1 MAVGRN
7 NVPKSGPEPSP
18 DEPPERSRPFEPP
31 LGGKKSRPP
40 ALPAKPED
48 VRKSRLSTPALPI
61 PRLAMAALAP
71 DSRANAAPDNS
82 RSIASCSADLRLPA
96 WATLGGR
103 LLDCIS
109 GKSGAGAEISA
120 RGGGV
125 GVAGGGRGVS
135 LADVLNELNPSNA
148 GKGISPC

>member
-18 DEPPERSRPFEPP
+18 DGPPERSRPFAPP
-31 LGGKKSRPP
+31 
-40 ALPAKPED
+40 PAKPED
-48 VRKSRLSTPALPI
+48 VGKSRPSTPALPI

-82 RSIASCSADLRLPA
+82 RSSASCSADLRLPA
-96 WATLGGR
+96 WETLGGR

-109 GKSGAGAEISA
+109 GKSGAGATISA
-120 RGGGV
+120 RGGGAGGD
-125 GVAGGGRGVS
+125 GVAGGGRGAS
-135 LADVLNELNPSNA
+135 L
-148 GKGISPC
+148 